1 MRTWTPN
8 MDTGKRYHDSS
19 SEDENILRP
28 IDEALEALKH
38 LKKGLDKMESTLCL
52 YETEYEPMGDP
63 YDNREHPF
71 KQQFG
76 NTYQGK

>member
-1 MRTWTPN
+1 
-8 MDTGKRYHDSS
+8 MDTGKRYHNSS

-38 LKKGLDKMESTLCL
+38 LKKGVDKMQSAFCL
-52 YETEYEPMGDP
+52 YETEYEPMRDP
-63 YDNREHPF
+63 YDNKEHPF

-76 NTYQGK
+76 NTHDSK